1 MLPSEVI
8 NLWPGAYRPLSTA
21 RLYCRVGCTLQK
33 LPTATG
39 LECTQCATGLY
50 QLRSQLRAIRCTA
63 ASPALPCVAC
73 VSCASQPANRT
84 PFSIFHRTLASKW
97 LRNRLTQRRVQFV
110 SAYARNPHKCP
121 ITCISPPEL
130 LHRSF
135 STGASPLEH
144 CRRLPALCR
153 SCSSHRLLSVS
164 YTPFVQWIP
173 LDSNRLSLSIVSI
186 SHNSRLTFFSSKWTD
201 SSSSW
206 PSRAV
211 TTRPFGSPFRSVPPA
226 TVSFR
231 RPAHH
236 NLCSLK
242 RLLT

>member
-130 LHRSF
+130 LHWSF
-135 STGASPLEH
+135 STGA
-144 CRRLPALCR
+144 LPPIAG
-153 SCSSHRLLSVS
+153 
-164 YTPFVQWIP
+164 P
-173 LDSNRLSLSIVSI
+173 
-186 SHNSRLTFFSSKWTD
+186 
-201 SSSSW
+201 
-206 PSRAV
+206 
-211 TTRPFGSPFRSVPPA
+211 VP
-226 TVSFR
+226 VV
-231 RPAHH
+231 
-236 NLCSLK
+236 
-242 RLLT
+242 